1 MKKTLSL
8 MAVAL
13 VAVLAACGSN
23 SSDTAGGSDATTAS
37 TTATNTFNNAD
48 VMFAQMMIPHHEQA
62 IEMSDMALDP
72 TMGASEEILDLATQI
87 KDAQDPEIT
96 QMKNLLMAWNKPEA
110 ADSGM
115 DHSSMMSGMMSS
127 DEMAEL
133 GKKMGKDFDVAWV
146 EAMIAHHEGAIEMA
160 NTVLDD
166 GTNADIR
173 ALAQAVIKGQQAE
186 IETLRSLVAAAK

>member
-1 MKKTLSL
+1 MKKTLSR

-133 GKKMGKDFDVAWV
+133 GKKMGKDFDVAWA

>member
-37 TTATNTFNNAD
+37 TTATNTFNDAD

-133 GKKMGKDFDVAWV
+133 GKKMGKDFDVAWA

>member
-1 MKKTLSL
+1 
-8 MAVAL
+8 
-13 VAVLAACGSN
+13 
-23 SSDTAGGSDATTAS
+23 
-37 TTATNTFNNAD
+37 
-48 VMFAQMMIPHHEQA
+48 MFAQMMIPHHEQA

-133 GKKMGKDFDVAWV
+133 GKKMGKDFDVAWA

>member
-96 QMKNLLMAWNKPEA
+96 QMKSLLMAWNKPEA

-133 GKKMGKDFDVAWV
+133 GKKMGKDFDVAWA

>member
-133 GKKMGKDFDVAWV
+133 GKKMGKDFDVAWA
-146 EAMIAHHEGAIEMA
+146 EAMIAHHDGAIEMA

>member
-127 DEMAEL
+127 DEM
-133 GKKMGKDFDVAWV
+133 GKDFDVAWA

>member
-72 TMGASEEILDLATQI
+72 TMGASEEILDLAAQI

-133 GKKMGKDFDVAWV
+133 GKKMGKDFDVAWA

>member
-72 TMGASEEILDLATQI
+72 TMGASEEILDLAF
-87 KDAQDPEIT
+87 
-96 QMKNLLMAWNKPEA
+96 L
-110 ADSGM
+110 
-115 DHSSMMSGMMSS
+115 
-127 DEMAEL
+127 AE
-133 GKKMGKDFDVAWV
+133 
-146 EAMIAHHEGAIEMA
+146 AHHPLDAGAIVPAPVEQHDFA
-160 NTVLDD
+160 GCRKVRHIALEVPL
-166 GTNADIR
+166 G
-173 ALAQAVIKGQQAE
+173 ALALGRCREGDGPADAGI
-186 IETLRSLVAAAK
+186 

>member
-133 GKKMGKDFDVAWV
+133 GKKMGKDFDVAWA

-166 GTNADIR
+166 GTNAEIR
-173 ALAQAVIKGQQAE
+173 ELAQVIVKGQQAE
-186 IETLRSLVAAAK
+186 IETLQSIVAEAK

>member
-37 TTATNTFNNAD
+37 TTATNTFNDAD

-72 TMGASEEILDLATQI
+72 TMGASEEILDLAAQI

-133 GKKMGKDFDVAWV
+133 GKKMGKDFDVAWA

>member
-133 GKKMGKDFDVAWV
+133 GKKMGKDFDVAWA

-166 GTNADIR
+166 GTNAEIR
-173 ALAQAVIKGQQAE
+173 ELAQAIVKGQQAE
-186 IETLRSLVAAAK
+186 IETLQSIVAEAK

>member
-133 GKKMGKDFDVAWV
+133 GKKMGKDFDVAWA

>member
-96 QMKNLLMAWNKPEA
+96 QMKNLLMAWTEPDA

-133 GKKMGKDFDVAWV
+133 GKKMGKDFDVAWA

>member
-96 QMKNLLMAWNKPEA
+96 QMKNLLMAWNKPVA

-133 GKKMGKDFDVAWV
+133 GKKMGKDFDVAWA

>member
-37 TTATNTFNNAD
+37 TTATNTFNDAD

-87 KDAQDPEIT
+87 K
-96 QMKNLLMAWNKPEA
+96 
-110 ADSGM
+110 
-115 DHSSMMSGMMSS
+115 
-127 DEMAEL
+127 
-133 GKKMGKDFDVAWV
+133 
-146 EAMIAHHEGAIEMA
+146 
-160 NTVLDD
+160 
-166 GTNADIR
+166 
-173 ALAQAVIKGQQAE
+173 
-186 IETLRSLVAAAK
+186 

>member
-37 TTATNTFNNAD
+37 M
-48 VMFAQMMIPHHEQA
+48 VAQMMIPHHEQA

-133 GKKMGKDFDVAWV
+133 GKKMGKDFDVAWA

>member
-115 DHSSMMSGMMSS
+115 NHSSMMSGMMSS

-133 GKKMGKDFDVAWV
+133 GKKMGKDFDVAWA